1 MPKLFIRAVDGP
13 TEIPTIS
20 GLFGDL
26 ERARK
31 VALGQAEKRHDPARE
46 VVMAIEDEQ
55 GNEVER
61 VALAAKEVP
70 ILFIEDK
77 AKGEKDEGDNQDPGG
92 SPGGP

>member
-1 MPKLFIRAVDGP
+1 M
-13 TEIPTIS
+13 IS

-31 VALGQAEKRHDPARE
+31 VALGFAEKRHDAAHE
-46 VVMAIEDEQ
+46 VIMVIEDEQ

-61 VALAAKEVP
+61 VTLAAKEVP

-77 AKGEKDEGDNQDPGG
+77 MKGEKDEGDNQDLGG
-92 SPGGP
+92 FPGGP